1 MDTKPL
7 MDFLDSLAT
16 VSQLEESKNAI
27 DNSLRGI
34 LSQLDDLKKQ
44 NAEQKSLLD
53 RYARI
58 MQEQTTLIAGLNR
71 IVNDKM
77 DLISDAV
84 KMFNERIDQI
94 TAQPLYVKTEP
105 EPMPEPEPISEPM
118 PEPIQE
124 PEQEPVH
131 EPEPEPI
138 QEPEPEPVQEPEPEP
153 MPELIP
159 EPEPEPVQEPEPEPM
174 PEPKPM
180 PKADSQTLADSIHV
194 EETLAD
200 KLSKTVERTTLANS
214 INTSHIET
222 IQSAITIAD
231 RFRFQREL
239 FSGNGALMSSTID
252 CLNNLST
259 KEEAEA
265 YISGKFNWDSNNPAV
280 ADFLAIVSRKYC

>member
-44 NAEQKSLLD
+44 NAEQKTLLD

-118 PEPIQE
+118 PEPMPEPIQEPEQE

-138 QEPEPEPVQEPEPEP
+138 Q
-153 MPELIP
+153 

-200 KLSKTVERTTLANS
+200 KLSKTVERTTLASS

-252 CLNNLST
+252 YLNNLST

>member
-105 EPMPEPEPISEPM
+105 EPI
-118 PEPIQE
+118 
-124 PEQEPVH
+124 QEPVH
-131 EPEPEPI
+131 EPMPELIP
-138 QEPEPEPVQEPEPEP
+138 EPEPEP
-153 MPELIP
+153 MHEPEPEPIP
-159 EPEPEPVQEPEPEPM
+159 EPEPEPVQEPEPELIPEPEPEPEPM

-180 PKADSQTLADSIHV
+180 PKTDSQTLADSIHV

-200 KLSKTVERTTLANS
+200 KLSKTVEHTTLASS